1 MFFTLK
7 SVITGVFESIYLILM
22 EFLTWI
28 IYVGSNFFF
37 LGIPASLVMDFLLD
51 KVHLNKPLK
60 IITGMIVYS
69 ITGAFLLLVF
79 IVVLDYR
86 DILYKRAAVSISLAG
101 NVDLRCACRSAV
113 FYLVQL
119 VMDRFFKPANMKPQL
134 SK

>member
-86 DILYKRAAVSISLAG
+86 DILYKGLQ
-101 NVDLRCACRSAV
+101 
-113 FYLVQL
+113 FQL
-119 VMDRFFKPANMKPQL
+119 VWPEMLIYGAPAGLLFFTLFNWLWTDFSSRPT
-134 SK
+134 

>member
-86 DILYKRAAVSISLAG
+86 DILYKGLQ
-101 NVDLRCACRSAV
+101 
-113 FYLVQL
+113 FQL
-119 VMDRFFKPANMKPQL
+119 VWPAMLIYGAPAGLLFFTLFNWLWTDFSSRPT
-134 SK
+134 